1 MKIRVDTP
9 TPQFLNDML
18 DIVRI
23 FFGNTETDPGAPV
36 ILSHAEEVCEGQR
49 RVRVTLTKDRVF
61 DSESVSPV
69 FQDPLEEKRMH
80 KRQLKRCVYDVCRQ
94 ATGITPPWGS
104 LTGIRPTRLF
114 RMERMRG
121 ASMDEAQRA
130 LESVFDVSGE
140 KSSLVRETVSVQDS
154 LPSQAAGEID
164 LYVSVPFC
172 LSRCAY
178 CSFLSGEVGS
188 GRLLAPYTEA
198 LCREIAAVHA
208 LIKQEHLS
216 PRAFYMGGGTPT
228 ALPAPLLSRVLDSL
242 DPLLEGAAEITVEAG
257 RPDTIDREKLA
268 LMRRHRVERISIN
281 PQTMHDETLAR
292 IGRRHTRADTEQAY
306 ALAREYGFDHINMD
320 LIAGLPGENADMFRQ
335 TLAWSRLLS
344 PESMTV
350 HTLCIKHASLLHLW
364 EHQLPDGE
372 GVAEMVRCGRME
384 AAARGMRPYYLYR
397 QKYMAGNLE
406 NVGYSLPG
414 KENLYNIGMMEENAN
429 VLAMGAGGISKKV
442 NTRTGKILRA
452 PNVSNVEEYIA
463 RTDEMIRRKEE
474 MLAEFIG

>member
-121 ASMDEAQRA
+121 ATMDEAQRA

-178 CSFLSGEVGS
+178 CSFLS
-188 GRLLAPYTEA
+188 
-198 LCREIAAVHA
+198 
-208 LIKQEHLS
+208 
-216 PRAFYMGGGTPT
+216 
-228 ALPAPLLSRVLDSL
+228 
-242 DPLLEGAAEITVEAG
+242 
-257 RPDTIDREKLA
+257 
-268 LMRRHRVERISIN
+268 
-281 PQTMHDETLAR
+281 
-292 IGRRHTRADTEQAY
+292 
-306 ALAREYGFDHINMD
+306 
-320 LIAGLPGENADMFRQ
+320 
-335 TLAWSRLLS
+335 
-344 PESMTV
+344 
-350 HTLCIKHASLLHLW
+350 
-364 EHQLPDGE
+364 
-372 GVAEMVRCGRME
+372 
-384 AAARGMRPYYLYR
+384 
-397 QKYMAGNLE
+397 
-406 NVGYSLPG
+406 
-414 KENLYNIGMMEENAN
+414 
-429 VLAMGAGGISKKV
+429 
-442 NTRTGKILRA
+442 
-452 PNVSNVEEYIA
+452 
-463 RTDEMIRRKEE
+463 
-474 MLAEFIG
+474 